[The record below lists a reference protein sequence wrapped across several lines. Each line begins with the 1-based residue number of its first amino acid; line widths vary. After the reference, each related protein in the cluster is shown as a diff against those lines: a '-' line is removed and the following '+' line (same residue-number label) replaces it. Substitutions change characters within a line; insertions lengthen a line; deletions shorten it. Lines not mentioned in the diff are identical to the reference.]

1 MERQREK
8 AEAVAAVS
16 ELEAQVCTATAEY
29 NQIHEAAQPIPIPI
43 PIPISN
49 HNPDSPN
56 PKPKCQGNFGPKG
69 VATTLRKIRAKYK
82 VQTETELESLSEDNL
97 AEQAL
102 SQPAAMRDIRMASR
116 WRFGLWRRPFR
127 ACSMRSMFC
136 TPWLPPQILPILST
150 RCPLCH
156 LVAGPR

>member
-16 ELEAQVCTATAEY
+16 ELEAQVRTATAEY

-43 PIPISN
+43 PIPN

-56 PKPKCQGNFGPKG
+56 PKPKWQGNFGPKG

-127 ACSMRSMFC
+127 ACSMRSPFC
-136 TPWLPPQILPILST
+136 TP
-150 RCPLCH
+150 
-156 LVAGPR
+156 